1 MSDLTEL
8 RERLRQQRPV
18 DWDQLPDF
26 PLYMDQVLSY
36 MDRQVIRF
44 DEEDTLTASMVNNYT
59 KSGLV
64 PRAEGKKYNRTH
76 LAYLTAI
83 CVLKH
88 VMSTR
93 DMDLLIREEL
103 QGERPI
109 REGYDAFCASLDK
122 ALRITA
128 GEMEERGEDS
138 SLADN
143 AIHFALLSYAA
154 GVASSPICD
163 IAAPAARPRRR
174 PPAKKRKRSARD
186 MRDYVLMTDS
196 CCDLSASLA
205 EELGIFVLPL
215 SLELSGQTYHNYL
228 DGREIGFSDFYNRI
242 RAGETATTSAISVG
256 VFEEAMRPF
265 LESGKDIL
273 CLSFSSALSTT
284 YQSAVIAA
292 GEMAESFPE
301 AKIRV
306 VDTLSASLGQG
317 LLVYLCARKKQAGL
331 DIDALR
337 DYAEQTK
344 GQVCH
349 WFTVD
354 DLNHLKRGG
363 RVSATA
369 ALFGTMLS
377 IKPVLHVD
385 DQGRLIPVS
394 KSRGRRASLTA
405 LVDRMEQTAVAPGT
419 QTVFIS
425 HGDCPEDASSW
436 PMRSAAASAR
446 RISGS
451 TLWAPS
457 SAITPVPA
465 PWLCSSW
472 ARSDKKRS

>member
-1 MSDLTEL
+1 
-8 RERLRQQRPV
+8 
-18 DWDQLPDF
+18 
-26 PLYMDQVLSY
+26 
-36 MDRQVIRF
+36 
-44 DEEDTLTASMVNNYT
+44 
-59 KSGLV
+59 
-64 PRAEGKKYNRTH
+64 
-76 LAYLTAI
+76 
-83 CVLKH
+83 
-88 VMSTR
+88 
-93 DMDLLIREEL
+93 
-103 QGERPI
+103 
-109 REGYDAFCASLDK
+109 
-122 ALRITA
+122 
-128 GEMEERGEDS
+128 
-138 SLADN
+138 
-143 AIHFALLSYAA
+143 
-154 GVASSPICD
+154 
-163 IAAPAARPRRR
+163 
-174 PPAKKRKRSARD
+174 

-405 LVDRMEQTAVAPGT
+405 TARRTP
-419 QTVFIS
+419 
-425 HGDCPEDASSW
+425 SSW